1 MFVMDAGSLGAQEE
15 RRTPE
20 RAGGRRDQGPVKWH
34 AALERAGIQ
43 TQEVLTLTGIDTDS
57 D

>member
-1 MFVMDAGSLGAQEE
+1 MDAGSLGAQEE